1 MPDNDNQQFQPGG
14 FVAGGTV
21 IGMDGADPDG
31 PIVYATLDAQ
41 GRISQ
46 VRAVSLTQD
55 GQVVVGRV
63 LPPGF
68 EFSRRSGPQR
78 SAPLVGSVHVGP
90 PGTPAPVDLEDF
102 DLGSYTDV
110 GYVSSD
116 GASWTQADSDGAS
129 WTEAPLPPAS
139 PYVTIE
145 QILAAEEHV
154 FQALRTSD
162 PLSEDRLALQ
172 ARTEFDRVLMPAV
185 RRRMAEQELAARVAA
200 APAPAGDILD
210 RIDAAVDELCAC
222 GCGKPVPPDG
232 ASAYFASPE
241 CQRRWHSAQATDAD
255 AVYRRPDAAAVYVG
269 ADHAAVP
276 LHPDPIDGELEPE
289 PERLAEHRTG
299 PIPQCPDLLGA
310 GYRRDCGRCRERVVP
325 QYVRDPEYDIQSFG
339 GARRLRFE
347 QPEVQMLCPRCR
359 CPLDGPVLYA
369 DVYEEE
375 GHLILLLTDGQATIR
390 RALRLATLV
399 AGRCRTDEVE
409 QTWAV
414 MERELTRFRR
424 QWIGRIVAA
433 EQMGMSVLNP
443 STLIRVTGA

>member
-1 MPDNDNQQFQPGG
+1 MPDNDNQQCQPGG
-14 FVAGGTV
+14 IVAGRTV
-21 IGMDGADPDG
+21 IGMDGADPAG

-55 GQVVVGRV
+55 GQVAVGLV
-63 LPPGF
+63 LPPDF
-68 EFSRRSGPQR
+68 EFSRRTGPTR
-78 SAPLVGSVHVGP
+78 PAPIVHIGP

-102 DLGSYTDV
+102 DLGAYTEV
-110 GYVSSD
+110 GYTSSD
-116 GASWTQADSDGAS
+116 GVS
-129 WTEAPLPPAS
+129 WTEAEPFAAGGLVHGPGRPSGDAITAVLRHGEQ
-139 PYVTIE
+139 YGVTIE
-145 QILAAEEHV
+145 QVLAAEEH
-154 FQALRTSD
+154 ALHAV
-162 PLSEDRLALQ
+162 EQRLALH
-172 ARTEFDRVLMPAV
+172 ARTDT
-185 RRRMAEQELAARVAA
+185 

-222 GCGKPVPPDG
+222 GCGRQVPPDG
-232 ASAYFASPE
+232 ASAYFATPE
-241 CQRRWHSAQATDAD
+241 CQRNWHSAQATDAD
-255 AVYRRPDAAAVYVG
+255 AVYRRPDAASVYVG
-269 ADHAAVP
+269 ADHATVP

-310 GYRRDCGRCRERVVP
+310 GYRRDCGRCRERIVP
-325 QYVRDPEYDIQSFG
+325 QYVRDTSYDIQSFG
-339 GARRLRFE
+339 GARRLRFD
-347 QPEVQMLCPRCR
+347 QPEVQMLCPSCR

-390 RALRLATLV
+390 RALRLTTLF

-433 EQMGMSVLNP
+433 EQMGMSVRDP
-443 STLIRVTGA
+443 STLIRVTGV